1 MNFHYI
7 HLFNKTHDIGDNAGY
22 TRAIEITYRTFFLND
37 QRLKNIKFS
46 TTLNNQIYCQFK
58 ILGKILTYLGYKE
71 YDGKKKPRL
80 TVHQFSS
87 PRTLREKNSAY
98 GPYCF

>member
-1 MNFHYI
+1 MTLAI
-7 HLFNKTHDIGDNAGY
+7 MRDILAQLKLHIGL
-22 TRAIEITYRTFFLND
+22 FLND
-37 QRLKNIKFS
+37 QRRKNIKFS
-46 TTLNNQIYCQFK
+46 TTLNNQIYCKFK